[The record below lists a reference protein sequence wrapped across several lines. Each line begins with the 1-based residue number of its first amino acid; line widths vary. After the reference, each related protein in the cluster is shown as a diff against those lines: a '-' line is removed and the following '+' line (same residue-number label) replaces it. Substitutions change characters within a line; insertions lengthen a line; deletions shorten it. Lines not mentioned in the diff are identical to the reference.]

1 MVINGKQYAEEIQAS
16 LMREIAKSS
25 HTLSFHII
33 YVGSDPVIDNF
44 IHYKKKFGAELGIE
58 VVIHRFSETVEKDEL
73 KIAIENIIPVAT
85 AMIVQ
90 LPLPAHLDT
99 QSVLDLIPASHDVDV
114 LARHTRALFV
124 DYQTEL
130 VPPVTAAIIHVLEKN
145 SILLEN
151 KNIVV
156 VGNGNLVG
164 YPTTLWLEREGYSY
178 RLVTEKT
185 NERER
190 NSYLKE
196 ADVIISG
203 VGIPVLITPSMISES
218 VVCIDA
224 GTSESGKKIQGDFHP
239 NCAEKASVFTPVP
252 GGVGPLT
259 IALLYQNIISTYF
272 SSHE

>member
-44 IHYKKKFGAELGIE
+44 IHYKKKFGSELGIE
-58 VVIHRFSETVEKDEL
+58 VVVHRFEETIEMAEL
-73 KIAIENIIPVAT
+73 KNAIKEITPLAT

-99 QSVLDLIPASHDVDV
+99 QLVLDSIPASKDVDV
-114 LARHTRALFV
+114 LARHTRELFV
-124 DYQTEL
+124 DRQTL
-130 VPPVTAAIIHVLEKN
+130 LIPPVTAAVIQVLEKN

-151 KNIVV
+151 KKIVI

-164 YPTTLWLEREGYSY
+164 YPTTLWLKREGYSY
-178 RLVTEKT
+178 DLITEASDET
-185 NERER
+185 ER
-190 NSYLKE
+190 NTLLMN
-196 ADVIISG
+196 ADIIISG
-203 VGIPVLITPSMISES
+203 VGIPSLITPSMINDG

-239 NCAEKASVFTPVP
+239 DCAEKALLFTPVP
-252 GGVGPLT
+252 GGIGPLT
-259 IALLYQNIISTYF
+259 IALLYQNIIRTYF
-272 SSHE
+272 SHHE